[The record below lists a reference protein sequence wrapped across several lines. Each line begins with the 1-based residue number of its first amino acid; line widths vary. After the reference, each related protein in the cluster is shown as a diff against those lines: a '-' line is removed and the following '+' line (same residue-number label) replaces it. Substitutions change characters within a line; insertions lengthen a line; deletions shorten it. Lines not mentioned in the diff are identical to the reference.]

1 MNFTLQYTNL
11 QILNNLPLYYLFHLT
26 NYYKGFIYSYVIR
39 CSIFDKNLAML
50 KASIGDNTY
59 KIDLEKK
66 KVIVDGK
73 PFDFDLAKLSD
84 GNYHVISSNTSYSV
98 ELVKLD
104 TTQKIVV
111 IKVNN
116 KVYQVALK
124 DKMDDLLEK
133 LGMDSVVEAKTVN
146 LKAPMPG
153 LILDIAVEKGQ
164 VIAKG
169 DKLLILEAMKME
181 NVIKATSDAVIED
194 IKVNIGDSVDNGQ
207 ILMSFE

>member
-1 MNFTLQYTNL
+1 
-11 QILNNLPLYYLFHLT
+11 
-26 NYYKGFIYSYVIR
+26 
-39 CSIFDKNLAML
+39 ML

-59 KIDLEKK
+59 EIDIEKEN
-66 KVIVDGK
+66 VTVDGEH
-73 PFDFDLAKLSD
+73 FDFDLAKLSA
-84 GNYHVISSNTSYSV
+84 GKYHVISSNASYSV
-98 ELVKLD
+98 ELVKLNKESKLVD
-104 TTQKIVV
+104 

-124 DKMDDLLEK
+124 DKMDALLEK
-133 LGMDSVVEAKTVN
+133 LGMDSVVEAKTIN

-164 VIAKG
+164 KIVKG

>member
-1 MNFTLQYTNL
+1 
-11 QILNNLPLYYLFHLT
+11 
-26 NYYKGFIYSYVIR
+26 
-39 CSIFDKNLAML
+39 ML
-50 KASIGDNTY
+50 KVSIGDNTY
-59 KIDLEKK
+59 KIDIEKK
-66 KVIVDGK
+66 NVIVDGK
-73 PFDFDLAKLSD
+73 PFDFDLAELGD
-84 GNYHVISSNTSYSV
+84 GKYHVISSNTSYSV

-104 TTQKIVV
+104 KTQKIVE

-116 KVYQVALK
+116 KVYEVALK

-153 LILDIAVEKGQ
+153 LILDIAVDKGQ
-164 VIAKG
+164 LIAKG